1 MVPLEVKNLNHVEIF
16 YSEIRKWECECNECN
31 AMWTYITSAIYRA
44 LIRGNTAVPYNKEF
58 SYMLFL
64 FIL

>member
-44 LIRGNTAVPYNKEF
+44 LIRGNMAVQYF
-58 SYMLFL
+58 
-64 FIL
+64 